1 MAVAVA
7 APHPAAAEAAREV
20 VARGGNAFDAVLAA
34 AGALTVAYPHQCSAG
49 GDLVAIVRA
58 AGAAPRA
65 VLSIGAAAAAVD
77 VAGLRAA
84 GDRMPSGGP
93 QTITVPGV
101 VAGWAAIAGLG
112 ARLTPSDLLAPAIRL
127 AAEGVP
133 FSPGLRRAIAYRIDA
148 IRSDPGLSALLL
160 RGDDRLVPPGPAE
173 TLPAIGSGRRA
184 VFHGRRGRGA
194 PPGPPQPGG
203 PPPAAPP

>member
-1 MAVAVA
+1 MPAGVVLRIDGGTDTSGGTMAVAVA
-7 APHPAAAEAAREV
+7 APHPAAVEAAREV
-20 VARGGNAFDAVLAA
+20 VAGGGNAFDAALAA

-49 GDLVAIVRA
+49 GDLVAIVRPA
-58 AGAAPRA
+58 PHPEVPGAGGGLGGASPTAVLGGGGGPGAGPRA

-112 ARLTPSDLLAPAIRL
+112 ARLTLAESL
-127 AAEGVP
+127 
-133 FSPGLRRAIAYRIDA
+133 
-148 IRSDPGLSALLL
+148 
-160 RGDDRLVPPGPAE
+160 
-173 TLPAIGSGRRA
+173 
-184 VFHGRRGRGA
+184 
-194 PPGPPQPGG
+194 
-203 PPPAAPP
+203 